1 MGSGGSKKTT
11 QKYTPATY
19 IEEGAQQSAALAKQY
34 AAQPWQAYNRDR
46 VAGLSTNEQAGIDL
60 AGASVGAG
68 QKDLTSARGA
78 LNTASGTFNNADI
91 QSYMNPYIKGALD
104 PAAREMR
111 INAAQRQA
119 EVTGQQA
126 SVGALSGSR
135 AVLQQSEANK
145 NADQSL
151 SDLYATGYAN
161 AFDKGAALWESDQN
175 RQIQVANGFM
185 QAAGMGQEFINQD
198 YKRLM
203 DSGEVQRSVDQ
214 LKKDFDYSQF
224 IEKRDW
230 GGRQALYLA
239 DTLRT
244 LKGSFGETTT
254 SKTKEKGDMVGQVI
268 GAVATV
274 AAAYFTGGAA
284 LAASDRSLKRNVV
297 RIGHL
302 KSSGLPVYTY
312 VINGFKSLGCMAD
325 EVEQQFPEAVHTNT
339 AGTKMVN
346 YHVIDFFPENL
357 VFEKKE
363 AA

>member
-1 MGSGGSKKTT
+1 M
-11 QKYTPATY
+11 PATY

-161 AFDKGAALWESDQN
+161 AFDKGSALWAADQD

-203 DSGEVQRSVDQ
+203 DSGEVQRSVEQ
-214 LKKDFDYSQF
+214 LRKDFDYSQF

-274 AAAYFTGGAA
+274 ASAYFMAG
-284 LAASDRSLKRNVV
+284 SDRRLKANVV

-302 KSSGLPVYTY
+302 KTNGLPVYTY

-325 EVEQQFPEAVHTNT
+325 EVEQQFPDAVHTNT

-346 YHVIDFFPENL
+346 YHIIDFFPENL